1 MGIVFKENPDK
12 KLRRNGE
19 TKFDKKAVLSKVNV
33 TIQESIAS
41 KNNEDQTNGNKLC
54 IGKLVQIVH
63 FLLKNNLSLKRL
75 YPKFAEFLSSE
86 LQEPIKKHYLD
97 TRAKT
102 YISCETCVSLIHSL
116 GNYF

>member
-75 YPKFAEFLSSE
+75 YPKFVEFLSSE